1 MDNTWQNLYYDLK
14 ADSHREHN
22 SYQKEID
29 AATKQ
34 AAEWE
39 TRYNAVHNRAKE
51 LHRLAYPERYLLSS
65 GAELVSGWRNPD
77 TACRHRRRR
86 FLFRFALER

>member
-34 AAEWE
+34 AAE
-39 TRYNAVHNRAKE
+39 
-51 LHRLAYPERYLLSS
+51 
-65 GAELVSGWRNPD
+65 
-77 TACRHRRRR
+77 
-86 FLFRFALER
+86 